1 MTTREF
7 SDMFDTL
14 LNSYNSQAM
23 FGEGAA
29 KEDIVLDEY
38 EKSVLLTNAQDII
51 VKSYFD
57 RTLNPQAQGF
67 DDTTRRQTDFSSLI
81 SVEKAQTAT
90 GTPYD
95 TRGKLFKMP
104 ANLLV
109 ALNEK
114 IEIKD
119 NQSKVKGT
127 SVVVPINY
135 KEYDRHMSKAYTQ
148 PLKKQAWRLF
158 QSAADAQGNPGIV
171 SEIIPVEWTIGT
183 GDTIEYKIRYIR
195 RPRPI
200 VLQNFSEDSAD
211 SVGIDGI
218 STKTECELNPILHAD
233 ILNKAVEL
241 ALMYKGRGGGAS
253 GQPTTQSNRSN

>member
-14 LNSYNSQAM
+14 LNSYASQAM

-81 SVEKAQTAT
+81 TVAT
-90 GTPYD
+90 LSPAGTGESYD
-95 TRGKLFKMP
+95 PRGILYKMP
-104 ANLLV
+104 ENLLV
-109 ALNEK
+109 SLNER
-114 IEIKD
+114 IETKVDGKD
-119 NQSKVKGT
+119 AY

-135 KEYDRHMSKAYTQ
+135 REYDRHMSKAYTQ

-158 QSAADAQGNPGIV
+158 QSEGDAQGAPGIIAEV
-171 SEIIPVEWTIGT
+171 IPVEWNITDKTIVK
-183 GDTIEYKIRYIR
+183 YKLRYIR

-200 VLQNFSEDSAD
+200 VLQDFAEDSTD
-211 SVGIDGI
+211 SVNVDGVNVR
-218 STKTECELNPILHAD
+218 TECELNRILHAD

-241 ALMYKGRGGGAS
+241 ALLYKGRGGGR
-253 GQPTTQSNRSN
+253 GNNPQPAITNNQ